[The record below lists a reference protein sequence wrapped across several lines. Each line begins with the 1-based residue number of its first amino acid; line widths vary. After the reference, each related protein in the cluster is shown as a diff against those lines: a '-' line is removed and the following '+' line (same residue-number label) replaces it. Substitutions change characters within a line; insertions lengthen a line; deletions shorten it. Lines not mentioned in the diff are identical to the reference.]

1 MLSALK
7 ILATKS
13 SRESD
18 SMFQFADG
26 SQALPYH
33 LALTFYIWVSWWESS
48 SVPLLLFI
56 YFFNLESLFILFCFF
71 FKFYFIFKLYIIVL
85 VLPNIKMNPP
95 QPLLLEKSS
104 SHGNPSSR
112 AGTLTFY
119 ATPSSSPFPPF
130 SSHFWNSLGIY
141 PSHPRKHF
149 ILTMNL
155 SSPPGQGVTSWVL
168 TFEPKFGWRGRL
180 PLRSDHIR
188 KQAKP

>member
-1 MLSALK
+1 MLSTLK

-13 SRESD
+13 NRESD

-26 SQALPYH
+26 SQALLYY
-33 LALTFYIWVSWWESS
+33 LALTFYIWVSWRESS
-48 SVPLLLFI
+48 SVPLLL
-56 YFFNLESLFILFCFF
+56 ER
-71 FKFYFIFKLYIIVL
+71 
-85 VLPNIKMNPP
+85 
-95 QPLLLEKSS
+95 SS

-149 ILTMNL
+149 ILTMNF
-155 SSPPGQGVTSWVL
+155 SSPPGQCVTSWVL
-168 TFEPKFGWRGRL
+168 TFEPKFGWRGCL